1 MKVLFSEVFIK
12 IYMNFYKMFYK
23 EVEDDMLEVVRIL
36 GGIYI

>member
-23 EVEDDMLEVVRIL
+23 EVEDDMLEVVRIS